1 MLTLVILVL
10 QGELAKNFQ
19 LSSLKVV
26 QLAIIALQALYQ
38 LLLVQLL
45 KEEEDAPEETTA
57 LNQVQPKFLA
67 QQENT
72 ALMMDNLNQQ
82 VLARLDISVS
92 AQPTSKIQQ
101 TESQEE
107 FAKWAITALKEL
119 PQKLLAQ

>member
-1 MLTLVILVL
+1 MILVL